1 MQIDQNGVVTPKTT
15 LSYENGY
22 TRFEIVVSITDGKST
37 PVTKQYFLQLEDSIA
52 DGSYEVEGLAQLVGY
67 LSGATVWQD
76 LDNDGVQDNSEPS
89 TTTNGRGEFTLA
101 LTKATQ
107 DTPILVK
114 GGAWIWNRLRKQQN
128 F

>member
-1 MQIDQNGVVTPKTT
+1 M
-15 LSYENGY
+15 
-22 TRFEIVVSITDGKST
+22 
-37 PVTKQYFLQLEDSIA
+37 
-52 DGSYEVEGLAQLVGY
+52 AQLVGY

-89 TTTNGRGEFTLA
+89 TTTNGRGEFYSA

-114 GGAWIWNRLRKQQN
+114 GGMDLEQA
-128 F
+128 